1 MSSQAIS
8 ELDLRQRIVAAVRQ
22 AENPITV
29 ATLAKLVKVKEE
41 RIRTELKLAA
51 ENHELFWWPKY
62 RKSDYLWNVPFEE
75 KAREAVLAAAG
86 LCALSK
92 TDLGKVSA
100 KRIRGISAK
109 SMESFVRI
117 LADERRLR
125 AVPAFSGRSKLY
137 VIAGEAEGFFTAAH
151 HFVEKKIKQA
161 GFDPEAFFARETVS
175 KESSE
180 HKGHAADA
188 PKLILDAIKTL
199 EPVKGVPVSTLRL
212 RNHLRILN
220 KQDFD
225 IAALELRKRQEVYL
239 SQHADPHNISQEEKD
254 LLIDGQ
260 DGTYYVGIAVR

>member
-51 ENHELFWWPKY
+51 ENHEL
-62 RKSDYLWNVPFEE
+62 LWNVPFEE